1 MKKLFLSV
9 FAIIAA
15 ISFLATSCN
24 PQEPTKEELLT
35 QTKGWILTEA
45 TSEPPY
51 IMLAE
56 EGEEPEHLRDLLK
69 GYFLDFE
76 MDDIYFYA
84 ADGGLKVDPG
94 KKLPSVEDLAN
105 GLGYDKVTTLGT
117 WNMTYPKLL
126 TKVPSFYDK
135 NTDGSW
141 VLDEVT
147 ITTLNESTLTY
158 TYTWDVK
165 EKSAKMPASKR
176 VPRASKGD
184 PERYTFTLTFSKK

>member
-1 MKKLFLSV
+1 MKKTL
-9 FAIIAA
+9 IAA
-15 ISFLATSCN
+15 IALIAFAFTACEKPEL
-24 PQEPTKEELLT
+24 TKEQMLT
-35 QTKGWILTEA
+35 TKNGWVLTAA

-76 MDDIYFYA
+76 MDDVYFYA
-84 ADGGLKVDPG
+84 SDHGLKVDPG
-94 KKLPSVEDLAN
+94 KKLPSAEDLAA

-117 WNMTYPKLL
+117 WNMTYPTLL

-135 NTDGSW
+135 KADGSW

-165 EKSAKMPASKR
+165 AKSAKMTGKR
-176 VPRASKGD
+176 APRASKGD
-184 PERYTFTLTFSKK
+184 PERYTFTLTFTAK